1 MVSTRARGEM
11 SHVCRGLDSCP
22 RTQNRLRK
30 RVVIHS
36 IVRKLSSRDGKL
48 SQVTGLFFETW
59 LSRGGSG
66 LWTFFGVICKPSP
79 CAGSA
84 SKNLRC
90 HPLRTTCLSARMV
103 HNDLCLWRLR
113 FSKRVFVPETET
125 KLRNERDI
133 GNGPPQLT

>member
-1 MVSTRARGEM
+1 VSTRARGEM
-11 SHVCRGLDSCP
+11 SRVCRGLDSCP

-30 RVVIHS
+30 RVISHS

-90 HPLRTTCLSARMV
+90 HPLRTTCVSARIV
-103 HNDLCLWRLR
+103 HNVCVCDVAGFRSCGL
-113 FSKRVFVPETET
+113 SPVT
-125 KLRNERDI
+125 KTCWFK
-133 GNGPPQLT
+133 GT